1 MSGASADCY
10 RAAMHF
16 ASFPAA
22 LQSSGLAPLTAAQV
36 TWLQVNVGKVCNQ
49 ACQHCHVGAG
59 PKRTESMTSA
69 TADRLIRLMQAS
81 PHLEILDLTG
91 GAPELN
97 PSFRTLVRAATE
109 LNLRVIDR
117 CNLSVL
123 FEPDQ
128 EDLVPFLAEH
138 RVEVVASL
146 PCYLEDNVDKQRGK
160 GAFDLSIAA
169 LRQLN
174 KVGYGHSESHLVLDL
189 VYNPVG
195 AHLPPEQAG
204 LQETYRRELRDR
216 FGIEFSRL
224 ITITNMPIQRFRDG
238 LERDGTLQDYEE
250 LLHSNFNADTV
261 EGLMCRNLISV
272 GWNGQ
277 LYDCDFNQML
287 DLQVELPKPTHIDD
301 LFDLEQLDGRL
312 IKTASHCYGCT
323 AGSGSS
329 CAGSIS

>member
-1 MSGASADCY
+1 MSTA
-10 RAAMHF
+10 
-16 ASFPAA
+16 
-22 LQSSGLAPLTAAQV
+22 TAA
-36 TWLQVNVGKVCNQ
+36 
-49 ACQHCHVGAG
+49 
-59 PKRTESMTSA
+59 
-69 TADRLIRLMQAS
+69 RLIQLMQAS
-81 PHLEILDLTG
+81 PQLEILDLTG

-97 PSFRTLVRAATE
+97 PSFRALVRAATE

-123 FEPDQ
+123 FEPGQ
-128 EDLVPFLAEH
+128 EDLTRFLAEH

-160 GAFDLSIAA
+160 GVFDLSIAG
-169 LRQLN
+169 LKQLN
-174 KVGYGHSESHLVLDL
+174 EAGYGQSGSGLLLDL

-195 AHLPPEQAG
+195 AHLPPEQPG
-204 LQETYRRELRDR
+204 LQETYRRELKER

-238 LERDGTLQDYEE
+238 LERDGILQDYEG
-250 LLHSNFNADTV
+250 LLRSNFNADTV

-272 GWNGQ
+272 GWDGQ
-277 LYDCDFNQML
+277 LYDCDFNQMS
-287 DLQVELPKPTHIDD
+287 DLPIELSESTHIDD
-301 LFDLEQLDGRL
+301 LSDLEQLDGRL

>member
-1 MSGASADCY
+1 MK
-10 RAAMHF
+10 
-16 ASFPAA
+16 
-22 LQSSGLAPLTAAQV
+22 V
-36 TWLQVNVGKVCNQ
+36 TWLQVNGGKLCNQ
-49 ACQHCHVGAG
+49 ACHHCHVGAG
-59 PKRTESMTSA
+59 PKRTEVMTA
-69 TADRLIRLMQAS
+69 AMADRLIRLMQAS
-81 PHLEILDLTG
+81 PQLETLDLTG

-123 FEPDQ
+123 FEPGQ
-128 EDLVPFLAEH
+128 EDLAGFLADH

-146 PCYLEDNVDKQRGK
+146 PCYLEDNVDQQRGK
-160 GAFDLSIAA
+160 GVFDLSIAA

-174 KVGYGHSESHLVLDL
+174 EAGYGRAGSELILDL

-204 LQETYRRELRDR
+204 LQETYRRELRER

-238 LERDGTLQDYEE
+238 LKRDGILQDYEG
-250 LLHSNFNADTV
+250 LLRSNFNADTV
-261 EGLMCRNLISV
+261 GGLMCRSLISV
-272 GWNGQ
+272 GWDGQ

-287 DLQVELPKPTHIDD
+287 DLPVRLPEPIHIND
-301 LFDLEQLDGRL
+301 LSDLEQLDSRL

>member
-1 MSGASADCY
+1 MK
-10 RAAMHF
+10 
-16 ASFPAA
+16 
-22 LQSSGLAPLTAAQV
+22 V
-36 TWLQVNVGKVCNQ
+36 TWLQVNVGKLCNQ
-49 ACQHCHVGAG
+49 ACHHCHVGAG
-59 PKRTESMTSA
+59 PKRTEVMTA
-69 TADRLIRLMQAS
+69 AMADRLIRLMQAS
-81 PHLEILDLTG
+81 PQLETLDLTG

-97 PSFRTLVRAATE
+97 PSFRALVRAATE

-123 FEPDQ
+123 FEPGQ
-128 EDLVPFLAEH
+128 EDLAGFLAEH
-138 RVEVVASL
+138 QVEVVASL
-146 PCYLEDNVDKQRGK
+146 PCYLEDNVDQQRGK
-160 GAFDLSIAA
+160 GVFDLSIAA

-174 KVGYGHSESHLVLDL
+174 EAGYGRAGSGLILDL

-204 LQETYRRELRDR
+204 LQETYRRELRER

-238 LERDGTLQDYEE
+238 LERDGMLQDYEG
-250 LLHSNFNADTV
+250 LLRSNFNADTV
-261 EGLMCRNLISV
+261 EGLMCRSLISV
-272 GWNGQ
+272 GWDGQ

-287 DLQVELPKPTHIDD
+287 DLPVQLPEPIHIND
-301 LFDLEQLDGRL
+301 LSDLERLDGRL

>member
-1 MSGASADCY
+1 MQFVPFPTALKSA
-10 RAAMHF
+10 
-16 ASFPAA
+16 
-22 LQSSGLAPLTAAQV
+22 GLPPLTALEV
-36 TWLQVNVGKVCNQ
+36 TWLQINVGKLCNQ
-49 ACQHCHVGAG
+49 ACHHCHVGAG
-59 PKRTESMTSA
+59 PNRTEIMTTE
-69 TADRLIRLMQAS
+69 TAERLIQIIQAS
-81 PHLEILDLTG
+81 PQLEILDLTG

-97 PSFRTLVRAATE
+97 PSFRALVRAATE

-123 FEPDQ
+123 FEPGQ
-128 EDLVPFLAEH
+128 EDLTDFLAEH

-160 GAFDLSIAA
+160 GVFDLSIAA

-174 KVGYGHSESHLVLDL
+174 NAGYGRAGTGLTLDL

-204 LQETYRRELRDR
+204 LEEAYRRELRER
-216 FGIEFSRL
+216 FDVEFSRL

-238 LERDGTLQDYEE
+238 LERDGLLHDYEG
-250 LLHSNFNADTV
+250 LLRSSFNANTV
-261 EGLMCRNLISV
+261 DGLMCRNLISV
-272 GWNGQ
+272 GWDGQ

-287 DLQVELPKPTHIDD
+287 NLPLHLALPAHIKDLSS
-301 LFDLEQLDGRL
+301 LEQLDGRH
-312 IKTASHCYGCT
+312 IQTASHCYGCT